1 MTIMRRHGNWVIV
14 LSLLIALL
22 LTLLPL
28 PAWAAPYRPDWVAL
42 VLIYWCLALPERVNV
57 GIGWS
62 MGLLLD
68 GMSGTLLGQHALGLT
83 VVTFLTAKLHQ
94 RIRLF
99 PIWQQSLT
107 VMLLLGVNQMMVLWV
122 SGILGR
128 PPHSWLYWAPTLSGL
143 LLWPWM
149 YGLLRDLRRRFK
161 VT

>member
-1 MTIMRRHGNWVIV
+1 MTIVRRHGNWVIV
-14 LSLLIALL
+14 LSLLLALV

-28 PAWAAPYRPDWVAL
+28 PSWAAPYRPDWVAL
-42 VLIYWCLALPERVNV
+42 VLIYWCLALPERVSV

-68 GMSGTLLGQHALGLT
+68 GLSGTLLGQHALGLT
-83 VVTFLTAKLHQ
+83 VMMYLTAKLHQ

-107 VMLLLGVNQMMVLWV
+107 VMLLLAMNQMLVLWV

-128 PPHSWLYWAPTLSGL
+128 PPHSWLYWAPSLSGL
-143 LLWPWM
+143 LLWPWLC
-149 YGLLRDLRRRFK
+149 GLLRDLRRRFR